1 MVEKLLLHYK
11 LSFKGFPKLL
21 AGGGGTVF
29 TTVHG
34 LSDSLR
40 MSTAA
45 VRTKV
50 NSSKMHTFHFYLRV
64 CRQDQ
69 KLKTAKRASE
79 KWKSRGDED
88 ESIIT
93 NSYTRQMITRLQL

>member
-21 AGGGGTVF
+21 AGGGTVF